1 MFRTFVMAAAL
12 AALPVLSPCALFGQ
26 QGPPPAAP
34 SAGAPR
40 RPMMLPKPV
49 NLKVLPK
56 DTSPE
61 NVIKIMK
68 GFSQQLG
75 VECTFCHAQEAGAKF
90 PNFASDQKPE
100 KTTARTMISM
110 TNEINA
116 KYLSQIHDPDAM
128 EEQKT
133 VACSTC
139 HRGHSMPVPFK
150 APAHAGPEKPGPEKP
165 GAEHPSMPPKP

>member
-1 MFRTFVMAAAL
+1 MAAAI
-12 AALPVLSPCALFGQ
+12 ATLPVLAPCALLGQ
-26 QGPPPAAP
+26 QAPPPAP
-34 SAGAPR
+34 SAGGAHK
-40 RPMMLPKPV
+40 PMMMPKPV

-61 NVIKIMK
+61 DVIKIMN

-75 VECTFCHAQEAGAKF
+75 VGCAFCHAQAAGAKF
-90 PNFASDQKPE
+90 PNFASDEKPE
-100 KTTARTMISM
+100 KNTARTMILM

-116 KYLSQIHDPDAM
+116 KYMSQIHDPDAM

-150 APAHAGPEKPGPEKP
+150 APAQATSEKPGT
-165 GAEHPSMPPKP
+165 PPKP